1 MRSYGPVALRVRQPG
16 GRLRADAI
24 VIGRSTITELQ
35 RDRRCLTTYRPDCPV
50 RYVRRNYGQVTV
62 TPVSVV

>member
-16 GRLRADAI
+16 GRLCADAI
-24 VIGRSTITELQ
+24 VIGRCTTTGLQ
-35 RDRRCLTTYRPDCPV
+35 RDRRCLTRYRPDWPG
-50 RYVRRNYGQVTV
+50 RYVRKNYGQVTV